1 MNLED
6 RESESM
12 PGIATQ
18 VQAPKHSF
26 EWPDDKRNLALSAD
40 SIEKRT
46 RSEHFSAWVA
56 FWCMTWAG
64 TTFAGSLFGGVL
76 GLIGIAS
83 NPAAP
88 FFGLFYGG
96 IWAGAVGLFV
106 FVHLGA
112 ICWTFWW
119 LGKPLRIGCIAG
131 ALTGAICG
139 LFFFSLITAPLGAV
153 GAYASGN
160 SFLKSSMGKKFLSTI
175 KTIQDESLGTMRF
188 TMLDLFLRVTVIAVF
203 LAGWTAWIR
212 SLAPNL

>member
-12 PGIATQ
+12 SGIATQ
-18 VQAPKHSF
+18 VQASKPAF
-26 EWPDDKRNLALSAD
+26 EWSDDQQNLTLPVD
-40 SIEKRT
+40 SSEMWSQ
-46 RSEHFSAWVA
+46 SEHLSAWVA
-56 FWCMTWAG
+56 FWCVTWAG

-76 GLIGIAS
+76 GLVGIAS
-83 NPAAP
+83 SPAAP

-119 LGKPLRIGCIAG
+119 LGKPLTISIIAG
-131 ALTGAICG
+131 ALTGAIAG
-139 LFFFSLITAPLGAV
+139 LLFFSLITAPLGAA
-153 GAYASGN
+153 GAYAAGN
-160 SFLKSSMGKKFLSTI
+160 LFLQSSMGKKFLNTI
-175 KTIQDESLGTMRF
+175 KTIQNESLGTMRF

-212 SLAPNL
+212 SFPPR